1 MFHKDDDFKELNI
14 TKESEKNE
22 LVESENFKRIMFF
35 KVMFPAV
42 LNNLARMLTESLNL
56 IFIGRVKFEAEI
68 IAAVGL
74 GNMT

>member
-1 MFHKDDDFKELNI
+1 M
-14 TKESEKNE
+14 TKESEKKE
-22 LVESENFKRIMFF
+22 VVESENFKRIKFF

-42 LNNLARMLTESLNL
+42 LNNLARMLTESFNL
-56 IFIGRVKFEAEI
+56 IFIGRVKYEAQI

>member
-1 MFHKDDDFKELNI
+1 L
-14 TKESEKNE
+14 TKESEKKERVN
-22 LVESENFKRIMFF
+22 ESENFKRMLFF

-42 LNNLARMLTESLNL
+42 LNNLARMLTESFNL

>member
-1 MFHKDDDFKELNI
+1 M
-14 TKESEKNE
+14 TKESEKKERVN
-22 LVESENFKRIMFF
+22 ESENFKRMLFF

-42 LNNLARMLTESLNL
+42 LNNLARMLTESFNL

>member
-1 MFHKDDDFKELNI
+1 
-14 TKESEKNE
+14 
-22 LVESENFKRIMFF
+22 MFF

>member
-1 MFHKDDDFKELNI
+1 M
-14 TKESEKNE
+14 TKESEKKEGVN
-22 LVESENFKRIMFF
+22 ESENFKRMLFF

-42 LNNLARMLTESLNL
+42 LNNLARMLTESFNL